1 VDTDRVVG
9 VEQLRDT
16 WKISAVVVGEVV
28 GGAVGGVVGGVVG
41 SGGGGGSLRIKV
53 SLDGFDGRVR
63 RPYRR
68 RGRSGCCLW
77 MVV

>member
-1 VDTDRVVG
+1 VETDRVVG
-9 VEQLRDT
+9 VKQLRDT

-28 GGAVGGVVGGVVG
+28 GGAVGGVVGGAVGGVVGGAEG
-41 SGGGGGSLRIKV
+41 SGGGGESVRIKE

-68 RGRSGCCLW
+68 R
-77 MVV
+77 

>member
-1 VDTDRVVG
+1 METDRVVG

-16 WKISAVVVGEVV
+16 WKVSAVVVGEGGAVV
-28 GGAVGGVVGGVVG
+28 GGAVG
-41 SGGGGGSLRIKV
+41 SGGGGGGESSRIKV

-68 RGRSGCCLW
+68 R
-77 MVV
+77 

>member
-1 VDTDRVVG
+1 METDRVVG
-9 VEQLRDT
+9 VKQLRDT

-28 GGAVGGVVGGVVG
+28 GGVVGGAVGGVVGGAVG

-53 SLDGFDGRVR
+53 FLDGFDGRVR

-68 RGRSGCCLW
+68 R
-77 MVV
+77 

>member
-1 VDTDRVVG
+1 MEADRVVG
-9 VEQLRDT
+9 VKQLRDT

-28 GGAVGGVVGGVVG
+28 GG
-41 SGGGGGSLRIKV
+41 GGGGESVRIKE

-68 RGRSGCCLW
+68 R
-77 MVV
+77 

>member
-1 VDTDRVVG
+1 MEADRVVG
-9 VEQLRDT
+9 VKQLRDT

-28 GGAVGGVVGGVVG
+28 GGAVGGVVG

-53 SLDGFDGRVR
+53 FLDGFDGRVR

-68 RGRSGCCLW
+68 R
-77 MVV
+77 